1 MNVKLVITII
11 IILGSILLLVLIA
24 RKLMRKF
31 VGGTTGQNSEN
42 AKEDIKLVYID
53 LPPMVEDVQSNEGEK
68 KNEDVQSS
76 EVKKDDIYYN
86 KLFQDQLGKMAK
98 LTNNYLNYYKEDPCD
113 FYQRMIYYFKLFDV
127 HINSTVQAII
137 DSDVKIQQQLLK
149 NIIDEFNKKY
159 SNNKSKSEVLRNN
172 YEVFYKQLSEHFDDK
187 EDIKIPKTNK
197 KEEDYAKY
205 GVELQ
210 ACIDFLDQYEDFKN
224 GDEDFKNGDED
235 YLKYMLIIFTLKDK
249 FNDDLNFTEIDINN
263 QDNSKISS
271 YICVN
276 QSSYSIVKDPK
287 NIQQNIKCITVTDEC
302 PAPDQDLQQDAGF
315 YIDFSISNDEYTIFI
330 SRDVFNINSQKSV
343 RCLLYKGTNKNAI
356 SNIAVTVDKN
366 ENNVYQINK
375 IVEYKI
381 ENE

>member
-1 MNVKLVITII
+1 
-11 IILGSILLLVLIA
+11 
-24 RKLMRKF
+24 
-31 VGGTTGQNSEN
+31 
-42 AKEDIKLVYID
+42 
-53 LPPMVEDVQSNEGEK
+53 
-68 KNEDVQSS
+68 
-76 EVKKDDIYYN
+76 
-86 KLFQDQLGKMAK
+86 
-98 LTNNYLNYYKEDPCD
+98 
-113 FYQRMIYYFKLFDV
+113 
-127 HINSTVQAII
+127 
-137 DSDVKIQQQLLK
+137 
-149 NIIDEFNKKY
+149 
-159 SNNKSKSEVLRNN
+159 
-172 YEVFYKQLSEHFDDK
+172 
-187 EDIKIPKTNK
+187 
-197 KEEDYAKY
+197 
-205 GVELQ
+205 
-210 ACIDFLDQYEDFKN
+210 
-224 GDEDFKNGDED
+224 
-235 YLKYMLIIFTLKDK
+235 MLIIFTLKDK